1 MGKIWRGW
9 GWGNIY
15 GDGVGMEKNLQGRGG
30 DGVNFFYRVILYT
43 ITTIMTTAVVLN
55 IDRTGSHKHIYE
67 KLQGLL
73 QQDSYNGAQQTTS
86 SQWGYLFVKQ
96 TKNQVED

>member
-1 MGKIWRGW
+1 
-9 GWGNIY
+9 
-15 GDGVGMEKNLQGRGG
+15 
-30 DGVNFFYRVILYT
+30 
-43 ITTIMTTAVVLN
+43 VLN